1 MPMPPPMDQNSIP
14 CVVLNYNSRPLP
26 AEILV
31 DGNTAR
37 IVRKRQNLDD
47 LIAGEA

>member
-1 MPMPPPMDQNSIP
+1 MAS
-14 CVVLNYNSRPLP
+14 NYNSRPLP

-31 DGNTAR
+31 DGTTAR
-37 IVRKRQNLDD
+37 IVRQRQTLDD

>member
-1 MPMPPPMDQNSIP
+1 MAS
-14 CVVLNYNSRPLP
+14 NYNSRPMP

-31 DGNTAR
+31 DGTTAR
-37 IVRKRQNLDD
+37 VIRKRQTLDD